1 MDEDTATSSGR
12 PREETITRD
21 LKKSN
26 DGMAVSGRLIVVLSK
41 LPSSSPHS
49 QAPSGHTASSST
61 NTSST
66 TRTNG
71 HSTSSTRNHSTS
83 HPSRGT
89 AQAVESTLQSGT
101 TAATNTATTNHRS
114 TNSTSSATRQYS
126 SFEDQYGRLPPGWER
141 RTDNFG
147 RTYYVDHNTRTTTWK
162 RPTLD
167 QTEAERGNQLNA
179 NTELE
184 RRQHREE
191 LYLVD
196 HQIIPL

>member
-1 MDEDTATSSGR
+1 
-12 PREETITRD
+12 
-21 LKKSN
+21 
-26 DGMAVSGRLIVVLSK
+26 MAVSGRLIVVLSK

>member
-1 MDEDTATSSGR
+1 
-12 PREETITRD
+12 
-21 LKKSN
+21 
-26 DGMAVSGRLIVVLSK
+26 MAVSGRLIVVLSK

-126 SFEDQYGRLPPGWER
+126 SFEDQYGRLPPV
-141 RTDNFG
+141 G
-147 RTYYVDHNTRTTTWK
+147 REG
-162 RPTLD
+162 PITLVVHITSIIT
-167 QTEAERGNQLNA
+167 QELPLGNVQRSIKQKPNVA
-179 NTELE
+179 TN
-184 RRQHREE
+184 
-191 LYLVD
+191 
-196 HQIIPL
+196 